1 MRLNPANE
9 NVIASFSEFV
19 DSLSASYGV
28 RCFDRERRQRCH
40 GRLDV
45 EKCGHWRAKYAN
57 TSELRP
63 QKQRRSIVKRQPAG
77 HLLKPNSRVT
87 GSTPGSH
94 FGDGQDGRRPRRPD
108 CPWTNRR
115 TDNAKKADR
124 HKRVEAPSLL
134 GDRLHCLAMQMPSK
148 DGKPGTTR
156 RGDGSRRFMGAP
168 GFRTPSATL
177 PY

>member
-1 MRLNPANE
+1 MAFA
-9 NVIASFSEFV
+9 V
-19 DSLSASYGV
+19 
-28 RCFDRERRQRCH
+28 DRERRPRRL

-108 CPWTNRR
+108 CPWTNKP
-115 TDNAKKADR
+115 TDNATRAKSRR
-124 HKRVEAPSLL
+124 HKRVEALSLL
-134 GDRLHCLAMQMPSK
+134 GERLSCLAMQMPSK

-156 RGDGSRRFMGAP
+156 RVDGSRRFMEAP